1 MKSKRTVGDIE
12 KVYFILSR
20 LLDLGQHYKIERIIE
35 NQDDWNDI
43 NDLRE
48 KFKQ

>member
-1 MKSKRTVGDIE
+1 MKKLTKKEIE

-20 LLDLGQHYKIERIIE
+20 LLDLGTHYEIKGIID
-35 NQDDWNDI
+35 NQNDWSEI